1 MSDITVENSNEIFA
15 ALNAFRLQA
24 QDQARRD
31 RMAQPTRPSIRD
43 SSARRRDSI
52 STKLVMGSSEKVDLG
67 AALVDTVVV
76 RVPKSG

>member
-1 MSDITVENSNEIFA
+1 MADISVENSGEIFA
-15 ALNAFRLQA
+15 ALNAMRLQA

-31 RMAQPTRPSIRD
+31 RMAQPTRPAIRD
-43 SSARRRDSI
+43 SSARRRDSV
-52 STKLVMGSSEKVDLG
+52 STKMTIGSLERFDLG